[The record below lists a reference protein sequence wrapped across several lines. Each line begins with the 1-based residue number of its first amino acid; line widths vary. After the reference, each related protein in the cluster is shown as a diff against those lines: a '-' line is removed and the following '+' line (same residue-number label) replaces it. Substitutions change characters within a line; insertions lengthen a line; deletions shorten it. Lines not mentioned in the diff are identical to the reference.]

1 MKFDRKHLLLY
12 AVTDRAWTSEHTLYE
27 QAEAALRG
35 GATCLQLREKDM
47 DMDAFAN
54 EAAQI
59 RALCHRYGVPF
70 LVNDSVE
77 VARRAGAD
85 GVHVGQRDMPAD
97 KVRALLGPGCIVGV
111 SAQTVEQALEAERRG
126 ADYLG
131 VGAVFSTSTKRDA
144 APVSR
149 RTLREICAAVSI
161 PVCAIGGITL
171 ENAPT
176 LAGTGIAGL
185 AVVSAVFAAPDIE
198 AAAQAL
204 HRAALA
210 IVKEA

>member
-12 AVTDRAWTSEHTLYE
+12 AVTDRAWTGEHTLYE

-161 PVCAIGGITL
+161 TVCAIGGITL

>member
-12 AVTDRAWTSEHTLYE
+12 AVTDRAWTGEHTLYE

-97 KVRALLGPGCIVGV
+97 KVRARWAPAALSACRPDGGAGAGSRTPGRRLPGRGRGV
-111 SAQTVEQALEAERRG
+111 FHLHQARRG
-126 ADYLG
+126 AG
-131 VGAVFSTSTKRDA
+131 IPPDA
-144 APVSR
+144 A
-149 RTLREICAAVSI
+149 
-161 PVCAIGGITL
+161 
-171 ENAPT
+171 
-176 LAGTGIAGL
+176 
-185 AVVSAVFAAPDIE
+185 
-198 AAAQAL
+198 
-204 HRAALA
+204 
-210 IVKEA
+210 

>member
-12 AVTDRAWTSEHTLYE
+12 AVTDRAWTGEHTLYE

-131 VGAVFSTSTKRDA
+131 VGAVFSTSTKSDA

>member
-12 AVTDRAWTSEHTLYE
+12 AVTDRAWTGEHTLYE

-54 EAAQI
+54 EAEQI

>member
-1 MKFDRKHLLLY
+1 MKFDCKHLLLY
-12 AVTDRAWTSEHTLYE
+12 AVTDRAWTGEHTLYE